1 MKIKA
6 VGAYSAKQPLEPMDI
21 TRREPG
27 PHDVKLIHK
36 SQVIHQVIAAKL
48 DHLGDIVVYHPAA
61 LFLMKI
67 IDYHAGIQTHLN
79 FELVIQSALCLG
91 YGDRRQVGTDN
102 FDIPVTD
109 IKQLVSD
116 RDGD

>member
-1 MKIKA
+1 MALHVPIEKVQNIA
-6 VGAYSAKQPLEPMDI
+6 AEN
-21 TRREPG
+21 
-27 PHDVKLIHK
+27 DVKLIHK
-36 SQVIHQVIAAKL
+36 SQIIHQVIAAKL

-67 IDYHAGIQTHLN
+67 IDYHTGIQTHLN

-102 FDIPVTD
+102 LISQSPTLSSLFLTAMAIE
-109 IKQLVSD
+109 
-116 RDGD
+116 

>member
-1 MKIKA
+1 MQNIA
-6 VGAYSAKQPLEPMDI
+6 AEN
-21 TRREPG
+21 
-27 PHDVKLIHK
+27 DVKLIHK

-67 IDYHAGIQTHLN
+67 IDYHTGIQTHLN

-102 FDIPVTD
+102 LISQSPTLSNLFLTAMAIE
-109 IKQLVSD
+109 
-116 RDGD
+116 